1 MSSFEKTIK
10 IKQTNCQRIISILDR
25 KVAFEAIQIM
35 LKRIDKLLQSK
46 VNLSHQ
52 INVIYLNLFINMAND
67 KNISCFFIKVL
78 KGVYQKLI

>member
-1 MSSFEKTIK
+1 VSSFEKTIK

-25 KVAFEAIQIM
+25 KVAFEAMQIM

-52 INVIYLNLFINMAND
+52 INVIYLNLFINMANN

>member
-25 KVAFEAIQIM
+25 KVAFEAMQIM

-52 INVIYLNLFINMAND
+52 INVIYLNLFINMANN

>member
-25 KVAFEAIQIM
+25 KVAFEAMQIM